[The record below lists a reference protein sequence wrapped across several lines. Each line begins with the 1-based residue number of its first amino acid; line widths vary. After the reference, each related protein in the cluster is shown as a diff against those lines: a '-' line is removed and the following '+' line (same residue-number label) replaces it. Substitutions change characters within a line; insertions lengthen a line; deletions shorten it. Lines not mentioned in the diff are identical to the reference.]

1 MKIALLTHA
10 RAAKGAAVAAALA
23 ARGVKVDLMICE
35 APPTAPAGER
45 VRQLLLERGLRG
57 LTAKLLPSMG
67 RGRPVVDS
75 RADAR
80 TDAPIEGIP
89 LADPDATLDAAGYAA
104 RHAIPLLHVPDLTSA
119 AVLDRVGAEQIDL
132 MIHAGAGILRK
143 PLLAIPRLGVL
154 NAHMGV
160 LPRYRGMN
168 VAEWAAWEGGPIGAT
183 LHWID
188 PGIDTG
194 RIIRV
199 VDVRRD
205 GLTSVAAL
213 RIAVDRAQRAAL
225 AELVAEIVA
234 TGMAPADVPQRPG
247 DGRQYFTMHPL
258 IRDLLDQRLA
268 QSR

>member
-23 ARGVKVDLMICE
+23 ACEVKVGLMVCE
-35 APPTAPAGER
+35 EPRVAPTGDR
-45 VRQLLLERGLRG
+45 MRQLLLERGLRG
-57 LTAKLLPSMG
+57 VVGKFLPAKG
-67 RGRPVVDS
+67 RGGAAVAAVPHDAGPVPS
-75 RADAR
+75 
-80 TDAPIEGIP
+80 I
-89 LADPDATLDAAGYAA
+89 DPAATLDAASYAEH
-104 RHAIPLLHVPDLTSA
+104 HAIPLLHLPDLASPA
-119 AVLDRVGAEQIDL
+119 ALNRLRAEQIDL
-132 MIHAGAGILRK
+132 MIHAGAGILRQ
-143 PLLAIPRLGVL
+143 PLLEIPRLGVL

-168 VAEWAAWEGGPIGAT
+168 VAEWAAWEGGAIGAT

-194 RIIRV
+194 RIIRIV
-199 VDVRRD
+199 EVSRD
-205 GLTSVAAL
+205 GLTSVATL
-213 RIAVDRAQRAAL
+213 RAAVDAAQRAAL

-234 TGMAPADVPQRPG
+234 TGKAPADAPQRAE

-258 IRDLLDQRLA
+258 IRNLLDQRLA

>member
-23 ARGVKVDLMICE
+23 ACAVKVDLMVCE
-35 APPTAPAGER
+35 EPRVAPTGDR
-45 VRQLLLERGLRG
+45 MRQLLLERGLRG
-57 LTAKLLPSMG
+57 VVEKFLPAKDRGGAAGATAPHDAG
-67 RGRPVVDS
+67 APP
-75 RADAR
+75 ADAA
-80 TDAPIEGIP
+80 T
-89 LADPDATLDAAGYAA
+89 TLDAAGYAA
-104 RHAIPLLHVPDLTSA
+104 RFGIPLLHLPDLASLA
-119 AVLDRVGAEQIDL
+119 ALDRLRAAQIDL
-132 MIHAGAGILRK
+132 MIHAGAGILRQ
-143 PLLAIPRLGVL
+143 PLLDIPRLGVL

-168 VAEWAAWEGGPIGAT
+168 VAEWAAWEGGAIGAT

-194 RIIRV
+194 RIIRIV
-199 VDVRRD
+199 EVARD

-213 RIAVDRAQRAAL
+213 RAAVDTAQRAAL

-234 TGMAPADVPQRPG
+234 TGKAPPDAPQRAE
-247 DGRQYFTMHPL
+247 DGRQYFTMHPQ
-258 IRDLLDQRLA
+258 IRNLLDQCLA

>member
-23 ARGVKVDLMICE
+23 ARAVKVDLMVCE
-35 APPTAPAGER
+35 EPRVAPAGDR
-45 VRQLLLERGLRG
+45 MRQLLLERGLRG
-57 LTAKLLPSMG
+57 VVAKFLPAKD
-67 RGRPVVDS
+67 RGSAAVATTPH
-75 RADAR
+75 DAGPPSPA
-80 TDAPIEGIP
+80 APAE
-89 LADPDATLDAAGYAA
+89 TLDAAGYAD
-104 RHAIPLLHVPDLTSA
+104 RHAIPLLHLPDLASPA
-119 AVLDRVGAEQIDL
+119 ALDQLRAEQIDL
-132 MIHAGAGILRK
+132 MIHAGAGILRQ
-143 PLLAIPRLGVL
+143 PLLDIPRLGVL

-168 VAEWAAWEGGPIGAT
+168 VAEWAAWEGGAIGAT

-194 RIIRV
+194 QIIRIIEVARE
-199 VDVRRD
+199 

-213 RIAVDRAQRAAL
+213 RAAVDTAQRAAL

-234 TGMAPADVPQRPG
+234 TGKAPPDAPQRAG
-247 DGRQYFTMHPL
+247 DGRQYFTMHPQL
-258 IRDLLDQRLA
+258 RNLLDQRLA